1 MTIKPLRLVPDDTS
15 IRFMDLKWLA
25 VILSCSFFLMS
36 MGALFVKGL
45 NFGIDFTGGML
56 VEVKMNPAP
65 PITDLRAQIEV
76 LDLPSV
82 SIQEFGAV
90 DDFLIRVGLPDG
102 DALALKETETSIRT
116 ALDEMEA
123 EIDYRRVEYVGP
135 QVGQELI
142 RAGLLAVLLSLG
154 GILAYVSLRFEWRF
168 GAAAVLALMHD
179 VLAIIGLFAFTGAEF
194 NLATIAAVL
203 TVAGYSIND
212 TVVVFDRVREVSR
225 KYKKESIENIINMA
239 LNETLSRTLLTSIT
253 TLLALSALYAV
264 GGPVIQGFVVA
275 LIFGVVIGT
284 YSTLFV
290 ATPALIFLA
299 RKQAVL
305 TT

>member
-1 MTIKPLRLVPDDTS
+1 MIKPLRLVPDDAS
-15 IRFMDLKWLA
+15 LRFMDLKWVA

-36 MGALFVKGL
+36 IGALMVKGL

-65 PITDLRAQIEV
+65 PIADLRAQMES
-76 LDLPSV
+76 LGLPSV
-82 SIQEFGAV
+82 SIQEFGAP
-90 DDFLIRVGLPDG
+90 DDFLIRIGLPDG
-102 DALALKETETSIRT
+102 DALALKETETAIRA
-116 ALDEMEA
+116 ALEVMEVDV
-123 EIDYRRVEYVGP
+123 DYRRVEYVGP

-154 GILAYVSLRFEWRF
+154 GILAYVSVRFEWRF

-179 VLAIIGLFAFTGAEF
+179 VFAIIGLFAFTAAEF
-194 NLATIAAVL
+194 NLATVAAVL

-239 LNETLSRTLLTSIT
+239 LNQTLSRTLLTSIT
-253 TLLALSALYAV
+253 TLLALFALYAV

-275 LIFGVVIGT
+275 LIFGVIIGT

-290 ATPALIFLA
+290 ATPALIFLSI
-299 RKQAVL
+299 KK
-305 TT
+305 